1 MLTLLGSRLV
11 PTPFAEI
18 IDATTGRVQVRVRY
32 VDVTS
37 DTYQILCAYDPAQ
50 GGRPG

>member
-1 MLTLLGSRLV
+1 MLTRQGSKLV

-18 IDATTGRVQVRVRY
+18 IDPTTGRVRVRY

-37 DTYQILCAYDPAQ
+37 ELYQTSTPT
-50 GGRPG
+50 